1 MAEKTNFQ
9 QKVKVMG
16 KLFDAGV
23 VSEKSLQ
30 EMSTGQMIGISGI
43 TIPEIGMIL
52 EFQKQVKANHLYS
65 YLAEGKK
72 QMKTDKSLTESAPE
86 KGDSEC
92 QIWED
97 EDHD

>member
-1 MAEKTNFQ
+1 MADKTNLQ

-52 EFQKQVKANHLYS
+52 EFQKQVKTNHLYS

-72 QMKTDKSLTESAPE
+72 QLKTEKDVPESTPE
-86 KGDSEC
+86 KGEPER
-92 QIWED
+92 QMWED
-97 EDHD
+97 DYHE

>member
-1 MAEKTNFQ
+1 MADKTNLQ

-30 EMSTGQMIGISGI
+30 EMSTGQMIGIAGI

-52 EFQKQVKANHLYS
+52 EFQKQVKTNHLYS

-72 QMKTDKSLTESAPE
+72 QLKTEKDVPESTPE
-86 KGDSEC
+86 NGEAVR
-92 QIWED
+92 QMWED
-97 EDHD
+97 GYHE